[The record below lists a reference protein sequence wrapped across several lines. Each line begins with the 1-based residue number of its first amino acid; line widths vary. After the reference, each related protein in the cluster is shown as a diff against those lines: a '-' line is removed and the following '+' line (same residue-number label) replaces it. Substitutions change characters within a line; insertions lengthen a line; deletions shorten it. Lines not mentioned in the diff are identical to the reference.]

1 MEKCVW
7 IYRIE
12 EAKESYEKSQRQRE
26 WMGTVPRAEN
36 RWIKLNIS
44 VLRCFKTVPRWQG
57 FRCGGRIGPLKQ
69 KSSLEGEEGVTS
81 FTVSL

>member
-57 FRCGGRIGPLKQ
+57 FRSRGKDRPPQAEI
-69 KSSLEGEEGVTS
+69 
-81 FTVSL
+81 